1 MINSQINASN
11 LDETFQRFEINIS
24 RFSVEKEKRATADKR
39 EREIVVEQSRQP
51 DRRRGFNF
59 IAFSYDNLRKIPFV
73 PQDERCNVSQDANRR
88 RVIILFFFFFY
99 FLSDF
104 FPLQETTRQRRR
116 RESVSIFFFSVNV
129 QRGETCFIINRAR
142 CKGARKNVVKL
153 FNGVVET
160 RDV

>member
-88 RVIILFFFFFY
+88 RVIILFFFFF
-99 FLSDF
+99 LLLIRF

>member
-88 RVIILFFFFFY
+88 RVIIFFFFF
-99 FLSDF
+99 FL
-104 FPLQETTRQRRR
+104 LLIR
-116 RESVSIFFFSVNV
+116 FFS
-129 QRGETCFIINRAR
+129 FAR
-142 CKGARKNVVKL
+142 NHATKKKKRIRFHFLLLRERSTRRNLLYNKSCKM
-153 FNGVVET
+153 
-160 RDV
+160 

>member
-73 PQDERCNVSQDANRR
+73 PQDERCNVSQDANR
-88 RVIILFFFFFY
+88 VIILFFFFFFTSY
-99 FLSDF
+99 
-104 FPLQETTRQRRR
+104 Q
-116 RESVSIFFFSVNV
+116 IFFLCKKPRDKEEEENPFPFSSSP
-129 QRGETCFIINRAR
+129 
-142 CKGARKNVVKL
+142 
-153 FNGVVET
+153 
-160 RDV
+160 